1 MSKLLVGIERNSM
14 LQNSR
19 AKVSM
24 IGISEF
30 VVAMSFE
37 MVLRGMLEIMVQVDV
52 MEELVLYN
60 SLAVNMTEG
69 SVLLAKMS

>member
-30 VVAMSFE
+30 VVAMSFV

>member
-30 VVAMSFE
+30 VVATSFE

-69 SVLLAKMS
+69 SVLLSKMS